1 MEMVKRLFMF
11 QKYIDCYATRYTHS
25 QARYINDSAEFIS
38 REVAKNGDDV
48 IFDHTR
54 GLCSVI
60 TCCSLSLVVR
70 YHLLFVIT
78 CCSLSLVVRY
88 HLSFVMTCSAV
99 LSVPN

>member
-48 IFDHTR
+48 IFNHTR
-54 GLCSVI
+54 GLCL
-60 TCCSLSLVVR
+60 LSLVVR

-78 CCSLSLVVRY
+78 CCSFSLVICYDLFCCTVC
-88 HLSFVMTCSAV
+88 TKQSA
-99 LSVPN
+99 LPLII